1 MELTEGSAAESV
13 PHATPGMVLRW
24 VQHTDGPRQTVQQN
38 EPEAFFALITKQERP
53 VTLGFEHPWQ
63 VPRKI
68 ALRPFGLRLFLFVP
82 EVEVLGLAASRRGC
96 GGLLVRQNPPPFPA
110 LSLPLSLLPFRIE
123 WVS

>member
-24 VQHTDGPRQTVQQN
+24 VQHTDGPRQAVRQN

-63 VPRKI
+63 VRKTFSTFW
-68 ALRPFGLRLFLFVP
+68 PSSPFVP
-82 EVEVLGLAASRRGC
+82 EVVAVLGLAASRRGC
-96 GGLLVRQNPPPFPA
+96 GGLLVRQNPLPLPA
-110 LSLPLSLLPFRIE
+110 LSLSLSLLPFLIE

>member
-68 ALRPFGLRLFLFVP
+68 AFTSGLRLFFVSK
-82 EVEVLGLAASRRGC
+82 VEGVLGLAAGRRGR
-96 GGLLVRQNPPPFPA
+96 GGLLVR
-110 LSLPLSLLPFRIE
+110 
-123 WVS
+123 

>member
-24 VQHTDGPRQTVQQN
+24 VQHTDGPRQTVRQN

-63 VPRKI
+63 VRKS
-68 ALRPFGLRLFLFVP
+68 LFD
-82 EVEVLGLAASRRGC
+82 
-96 GGLLVRQNPPPFPA
+96 LLVFVSFFLCLKWKFRVSQQVGEGAEGYWCAKTLLSPLHLCHFPFC
-110 LSLPLSLLPFRIE
+110 LSS
-123 WVS
+123 SNGCHDD